1 MLIVRSEIKSPL
13 TEFFQLFS
21 QQLLVPGSLL
31 SKTVVCNHESPTLG
45 LRQMM
50 DANRRYVLET
60 QALGSLNSAVARED
74 SLCSVNHD
82 GPEEAKAIDAFCE
95 LSDLPMAVNQIGRE
109 TWR

>member
-1 MLIVRSEIKSPL
+1 
-13 TEFFQLFS
+13 
-21 QQLLVPGSLL
+21 
-31 SKTVVCNHESPTLG
+31 
-45 LRQMM
+45 MM

-95 LSDLPMAVNQIGRE
+95 LSDLPIAVNPWIPRIALQIRNGNPGDRGR
-109 TWR
+109 